1 MKLEDGEVGDLL
13 LTKGLLKIFAKK
25 GVNDIACLFRR
36 RITHLGSVGDSSDAA
51 DPKIL
56 SLASAYSFSRCSRV
70 LGWGFA
76 LFWEVEDSAGD
87 DPGRLR
93 IVTAGLGLWRI
104 LGRKSS
110 PPFRIEKPFWL
121 AVAISCSFLIL
132 SCFSC
137 SNRCSSCHEKE
148 SPRDEN

>member
-13 LTKGLLKIFAKK
+13 LTKGLLKIFERK
-25 GVNDIACLFRR
+25 GVNDVASVSSK
-36 RITHLGSVGDSSDAA
+36 ITHLCSVGDSSDAA

-93 IVTAGLGLWRI
+93 MVTLGL
-104 LGRKSS
+104 
-110 PPFRIEKPFWL
+110 
-121 AVAISCSFLIL
+121 
-132 SCFSC
+132 
-137 SNRCSSCHEKE
+137 
-148 SPRDEN
+148 